1 VNRFIIGGLEVN
13 GKKVDLNKTVNRDL
27 ENEDEIFK
35 ADSFFLDDMGLKKI
49 PLKVTIGYA
58 LIGGLWV
65 SFSDRILNSVVES
78 KSLMSRIQTI
88 KGWGYVV
95 ISSVII
101 YFLVKELSKK
111 SKIWSQELKE
121 NYQQIQAT
129 HEQLIAAEEELRA
142 QYDELNEKQAII
154 EKSEERYKLALEGSN
169 DAIWEVDLMTKVFF
183 SSNKFNDITG
193 YDKDTIVSLDDLM
206 SLVVEEDKKIA
217 LSDFKNHVSGKTLYY
232 QSKVKIMYN
241 GGGEKWILIRG
252 KCLRNRKG
260 VATKIS
266 GSVTDISAQK
276 NYEEKINK
284 LEYYDILTEI
294 PNRRLFVNTLKS
306 EIIKAKGKQ
315 TRIAVL
321 FIDLDNF
328 KEINDTLGHDYGDEL
343 LKNVAISIKESI
355 KKGDLVSRVGGDEF
369 FILMKDV
376 QDYSDISNLCEKL
389 QDLLNCEISIENK
402 DVYTSASIGISVFP
416 QDGKSSSALLRS
428 ADTAMYNAKYNGK
441 SKYCYFNKSMS
452 EEVVR
457 RVEIEKGLRLALER
471 NELEIYYQ
479 PQIDIINNKVKGFEA
494 LLRWESPELGKVS
507 PVEFIP
513 IAEQSGLIIPMGEWI
528 IKTVYIQNNA
538 WKNKGYIYDTIAI
551 NLSSIQL
558 ENDGFEETLK
568 KLIVETNVNPRF
580 VELEITESIL
590 LKNFEKS
597 VKLLTVIRDLGIN
610 IALDD
615 FGTGYSSLSYLKELP
630 INTLKIDKSFID
642 NIVTNEREKAIVD
655 GIIQLAQK
663 IGLDVIAEGAETK
676 GQIDLLQSMGCNQI
690 QGYYYS
696 QPLPSSEIEEKFLK
710 TNWSE
715 CLR

>member
-1 VNRFIIGGLEVN
+1 MA
-13 GKKVDLNKTVNRDL
+13 KKVNLNKAERKDL
-27 ENEDEIFK
+27 TNK
-35 ADSFFLDDMGLKKI
+35 ADSFFPDDMGLKKI

-65 SFSDRILNSVVES
+65 SFSDRILNSVVKS

-95 ISSVII
+95 ISSILI

-111 SKIWSQELKE
+111 SRMWSHKLNE
-121 NYQQIQAT
+121 NYQEIQAT
-129 HEQLIAAEEELRA
+129 YEQLIAAEEELRT

-169 DAIWEVDLMTKVFF
+169 DAIWEVDLTTRVFF
-183 SSNKFNDITG
+183 SSNKLNDITG
-193 YDKDTIVSLDDLM
+193 YDQDTIISFDDLM
-206 SLVVEEDKKIA
+206 SLVVEEDKEIA
-217 LSDFKNHVSGKTLYY
+217 LSDFKNHISGKTLYY

-241 GGGEKWILIRG
+241 GGGEKWVLIRG
-252 KCLRNRKG
+252 KCLRNGKG
-260 VATKIS
+260 IATKIS
-266 GSVTDISAQK
+266 GSVTDISAQM

-284 LEYYDILTEI
+284 LEYYDILTGV
-294 PNRRLFVNTLKS
+294 PNRKLFVNTLKS
-306 EIIKAKGKQ
+306 EIIKARGKQ
-315 TRIAVL
+315 TKIAVL

-328 KEINDTLGHDYGDEL
+328 KEINDTSGHDYGDEL
-343 LKNVAISIKESI
+343 LKNVAISIKASI
-355 KKGDLVSRVGGDEF
+355 KIGDLVSRVGGDEF

-376 QDYSDISNLCEKL
+376 QEYSDISNLCEKL
-389 QDLLNCEISIENK
+389 QNILNCEINIECEY
-402 DVYTSASIGISVFP
+402 VYTAASIGIAVYP
-416 QDGKSSSALLRS
+416 QDGKSSTALLKC

-457 RVEIEKGLRLALER
+457 RVEIEKGLRLALEK

-494 LLRWESPELGKVS
+494 LLRWESPELGKIS

-528 IKTVYIQNNA
+528 IKTVYLQNNA

-558 ENDGFEETLK
+558 ENDKFEETLK
-568 KLIVETNVNPRF
+568 NLIAETNVNPRF

-590 LKNFEKS
+590 LKDFEKS

-642 NIVTNEREKAIVD
+642 NIVTNEREEAIVD

-663 IGLDVIAEGAETK
+663 IGLDVIAEGVETK
-676 GQIDLLQSMGCNQI
+676 EQIQVLKNIGCNQI

-696 QPLPSSEIEEKFLK
+696 KPLPNFEIEEKFLK
-710 TNWSE
+710 NNWSG
-715 CLR
+715 RVGTVNN